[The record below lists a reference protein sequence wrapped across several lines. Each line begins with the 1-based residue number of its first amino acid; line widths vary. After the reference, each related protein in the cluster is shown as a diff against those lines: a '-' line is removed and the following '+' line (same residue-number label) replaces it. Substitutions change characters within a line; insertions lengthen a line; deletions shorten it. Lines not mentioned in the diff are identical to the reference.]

1 MQNKMV
7 DLEKLNLKNKGYLPK
22 ILNYIDRIDIFLCVI
37 QATLIAKNNITI
49 ARRMKIFKKPK
60 I

>member
-37 QATLIAKNNITI
+37 HATLIAKNSITI